1 MIKKMKNINILFILI
16 MSFTTILQGQ
26 EKIIN
31 LNLSEIKWV
40 GKEITTKTHYG
51 SLKFKKRKY
60 LNS

>member
-1 MIKKMKNINILFILI
+1 MKNINILFILI

-51 SLKFKKRKY
+51 SLKFKKG
-60 LNS
+60 NI

>member
-40 GKEITTKTHYG
+40 GKEITTKN
-51 SLKFKKRKY
+51 SLWITKI
-60 LNS
+60 